1 MVEDKI
7 PKISIVT
14 PSYNQAQF
22 LEETIL
28 SVLSQNYPN
37 LEYIIIDGG
46 STDGSVD
53 IIRKYENKLAYW
65 VSEKDNGQYD
75 AINKGF
81 SRASGDIMA
90 WLNSD
95 DKYMPWTFSVVSEI
109 FSKFREIDWIT
120 SAYPSFWN
128 KNGQSSSVGFA
139 GGYNKKSFYHG
150 SNLAGSYW
158 YSRSFIQQEST
169 FWRRSLWDRV
179 GGKIDDSLRY
189 AGDFDLWARFYQYS
203 DLYAVNAL
211 LGGFRIHG
219 NQKTAMYM
227 EEYVKEAKNA
237 LFINGGRPYTKLE
250 SWIRYL
256 LRVSVNEIYLNGRI
270 VEASAFLSKLGIL
283 YPAKIC
289 KWSENEWKISDI
301 YII

>member
-1 MVEDKI
+1 MVEDKT

-22 LEETIL
+22 LEQTIL

-37 LEYIIIDGG
+37 LEYIIIDGE

-53 IIRKYENKLAYW
+53 IIRKYENKIAYW
-65 VSEKDNGQYD
+65 VSENDKGQYN

-81 SRASGDIMA
+81 SKSSGDIMA

-95 DKYMPWTFSVVSEI
+95 DMYMPWTFSVVSEI
-109 FSKFREIDWIT
+109 FSKFPEIDWIT

-128 KNGQSSSVGFA
+128 KNCQSSGVGFA
-139 GGYNKKSFYHG
+139 GGYNKRSFYKG
-150 SNLAGSYW
+150 GNLSGSYW

-169 FWRRSLWDRV
+169 FWRRSLWESA
-179 GGKIDDSLRY
+179 GHKIDDSMGY
-189 AGDFDLWARFYQYS
+189 AGDFDLWARFYQHS
-203 DLYAVNAL
+203 DLYTVNSL

-219 NQKTAMYM
+219 NQKTAKHM
-227 EEYVKEAKNA
+227 EEYIKEAKNA
-237 LFINGGRPYTKLE
+237 LFINGGRPYNKLE
-250 SWIRYL
+250 SCIRYL
-256 LRVSVNEIYLNGRI
+256 LRASVNEIYLNGRI
-270 VEASAFLSKLGIL
+270 VEVSAFLSKLGIL

-289 KWSENEWKISDI
+289 KWSENEWKVSDI